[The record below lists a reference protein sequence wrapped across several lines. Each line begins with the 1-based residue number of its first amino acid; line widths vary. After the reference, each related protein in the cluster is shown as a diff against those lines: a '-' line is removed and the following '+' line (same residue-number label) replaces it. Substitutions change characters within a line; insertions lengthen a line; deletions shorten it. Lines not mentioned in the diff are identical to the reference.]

1 MSLFGSSLVGTSL
14 LVNISAVV
22 SVLPLALLAWRPEPG
37 RDRRFWAAVAVA
49 AIGTVGWT
57 LVRFGDNWDGGL
69 GAALWV
75 SAATTV
81 GLFAAISS
89 VSATMARLAG
99 LLGPYLLMMA
109 TLASMLDAPRA
120 GGVGGMPEGWVILH
134 IVVSL
139 ATYALATLAAVAGLG
154 VFVKERAL
162 KAKRPFGI
170 SAGLPA
176 VADAETLLFRLLTTA
191 EAVLGVGILSG
202 IALNVTAGHPWI
214 TGDHKSVLSLVAFAV
229 VGGVLFAHARLG
241 LRGRR
246 AVRSV
251 LAVYLLLTLAY
262 PGVKAVHAL
271 LGA

>member
-1 MSLFGSSLVGTSL
+1 MSLFGNSL
-14 LVNISAVV
+14 LVNLSAVV
-22 SVLPLALLAWRPEPG
+22 SILPMVLLAWRPQPA
-37 RDRRFWAAVAVA
+37 RDRRFWVAVAVA
-49 AIGTVGWT
+49 AIGAVGWT
-57 LVRFGDNWDGGL
+57 LVRFGDHWDGGL

-81 GLFAAISS
+81 GLFAAISA
-89 VSATMARLAG
+89 VSGAMARLAG
-99 LLGPYLLMMA
+99 LLGPYLLIVA
-109 TLASMLDAPRA
+109 VLASVLDAPHA

-154 VFVKERAL
+154 VFMKERAL

-176 VADAETLLFRLLTTA
+176 VADAETLLFRLLTSA
-191 EAVLGVGILSG
+191 EVVLGVGILSG
-202 IALNVTAGHPWI
+202 IALNVTGGHAWI
-214 TGDHKSVLSLVAFAV
+214 SGDHKSVLSLVAFVV
-229 VGGVLFAHARLG
+229 VGAVLFAHARLG

-246 AVRSV
+246 AVRGV

-271 LGA
+271 VGT